1 MDIIVKPFHKLTSDE
16 LYEILRLRVDVFVVE
31 QNCAYREIDGLDK
44 QATHVYFAENGEIN
58 AYLRIL
64 PPGATFDVPALG
76 RIVTAKRGLGLG
88 SAIVHEGIRLAREMF
103 GETEIKI
110 EAQTQ
115 ARGFY
120 EKLGFVQ
127 SSEEFSDAGILHI
140 EMTLKPENFIT

>member
-1 MDIIVKPFHKLTSDE
+1 MDLIVKPFCDLTADE

-31 QNCAYREIDGLDK
+31 QNCPYREIDGLDRK
-44 QATHVYFAENGEIN
+44 ATHIYFAENGEIN

-64 PPGATFDVPALG
+64 PPGATFDTPALG

-88 SAIVHEGIRLAREMF
+88 AKIVREGIRLAREMF

-127 SSEEFSDAGILHI
+127 SSVEFSDAGIMHI

>member
-1 MDIIVKPFHKLTSDE
+1 MDIIVKPFCGLTSDE

-31 QNCAYREIDGLDK
+31 QNCPYKEIDGLDR
-44 QATHVYFAENGEIN
+44 QATHVYFAENGEIL

-64 PPGATFDVPALG
+64 PPGTTFDAPALG

-88 SAIVHEGIRLAREMF
+88 AKIVREGIRLSREMF
-103 GETEIKI
+103 GDTKIKI

-127 SSEEFSDAGILHI
+127 SSEEFLDAGIPHI
-140 EMTLKPENFIT
+140 EMSLNP

>member
-1 MDIIVKPFHKLTSDE
+1 MDIIVKPFCELTSDE

-31 QNCAYREIDGLDK
+31 QNCPYQEIDGLDR
-44 QATHVYFAENGEIN
+44 QATHLYFAENGEIL

-64 PPGATFDVPALG
+64 PSGATFDAPALG

-88 SAIVHEGIRLAREMF
+88 AAIVREGIRLAREMF
-103 GETEIKI
+103 GNTEIKI

-120 EKLGFVQ
+120 EKLGFFQ
-127 SSEEFSDAGILHI
+127 SSEEFMDTGIPHI
-140 EMTLKPENFIT
+140 EMTLKS

>member
-1 MDIIVKPFHKLTSDE
+1 MDIIVKPFCELTSDE

-31 QNCAYREIDGLDK
+31 QNCPYQEIDGLDR
-44 QATHVYFAENGEIN
+44 QATHLYFAENSEIL

-64 PPGATFDVPALG
+64 PAGVTFDVPALG

-88 SAIVHEGIRLAREMF
+88 AAIVREGIRLAREMF
-103 GETEIKI
+103 GDTEIKI

-120 EKLGFVQ
+120 EKLGFFQ
-127 SSEEFSDAGILHI
+127 SSEEFMDTGIPHI
-140 EMTLKPENFIT
+140 EMTLKS